1 MFVTEKRIDPAKA
14 IKHDT
19 GRQIQTK
26 FEGEPTYVCK
36 LKYKHS
42 FGESIYH
49 YFKYVTHP
57 WT

>member
-57 WT
+57 